1 MEKKGEDGQAQA
13 HQADFEF
20 LLFYTSTNQLSPK
33 MSTSKDANPILV
45 TLSEIQTAHSLIS
58 PYLHRTPL
66 LTNST
71 IDSIVTK
78 TFFPSASN
86 TRITIAFKAEQL
98 QKIGAF
104 KARGATNAV
113 QIHLER
119 AKEELKDDFDPEKLC
134 VLTHSSGN
142 HAGAVA
148 FAAKTF
154 GCKAAVV
161 MPRSEL
167 RRRR

>member
-1 MEKKGEDGQAQA
+1 
-13 HQADFEF
+13 
-20 LLFYTSTNQLSPK
+20 
-33 MSTSKDANPILV
+33 MSNSDQGKPRLV
-45 TLSEIQTAHSLIS
+45 TLEEIQSAHQLIS
-58 PYLHRTPL
+58 PHLHRTPL

-71 IDSIVTK
+71 IDEIITRN
-78 TFFPSASN
+78 FFPSGSKC
-86 TRITIAFKAEQL
+86 RISLAFKAEHL

-113 QIHLER
+113 QIHLRR
-119 AKEELKDDFDPEKLC
+119 AKEELAQDFDPAKLC

-161 MPRSEL
+161 MPRSE
-167 RRRR
+167 